1 MNLESDHKVGPLEKA
16 SCTQSHSVGLTTDQK
31 VDKLARIRENQRRS
45 RARKQEHIRD
55 LEQKLACLQEQA
67 NKNDVEHRLATQRLE
82 MENRKLRYLL
92 SCSGIP
98 PHTVEE
104 YLRTGDDPAVTQKV
118 AIPALRRP
126 EFQSEPLHQEKKC
139 PRPCGGVSSNTVGE
153 LQNGDG
159 GLEIQKV
166 AIPAPGLP
174 EIRPE
179 TQCREQ
185 KCSRPC
191 ASVPFREVEEK
202 PRSIFDP
209 VMTQGVVLPA
219 LQRPEVQPEA
229 RCQETKPSLPCSSAP
244 DTSER
249 VTSPA
254 ETQNQLAAKDEPLNT
269 PESPGKT
276 ISQGSGEPSERPEL
290 PPLCD
295 CDCSSGDNV
304 AECLPDNGDVLNTT
318 LCAIADELI
327 QQYNTRGM
335 DIAEIRKRLWT
346 GFSKGLT
353 SEEGCRVQTQI
364 LFQVLDEISN
374 H

>member
-1 MNLESDHKVGPLEKA
+1 MNLDSDPKVGALEKA
-16 SCTQSHSVGLTTDQK
+16 TRTPLHSVGLMKGQK

-55 LEQKLACLQEQA
+55 LEQKLASLQDQA
-67 NKNDVEHRLATQRLE
+67 HKKDVEHRLAAQRLE

-118 AIPALRRP
+118 AIPALRRS
-126 EFQSEPLHQEKKC
+126 EFQSEPLRQETKC
-139 PRPCGGVSSNTVGE
+139 SRPCGGKSSNTVSE
-153 LQNGDG
+153 FQNGDS

-166 AIPAPGLP
+166 AIPASRLP
-174 EIRPE
+174 EIEPE
-179 TQCREQ
+179 IRCREQ
-185 KCSRPC
+185 KCSGPCSSRPTQD
-191 ASVPFREVEEK
+191 VQEK
-202 PRSIFDP
+202 PRSSVES
-209 VMTQGVVLPA
+209 VMTQKVVLPP
-219 LQRPEVQPEA
+219 LQRPEIRPEA
-229 RCQETKPSLPCSSAP
+229 PCEETKPFLPCSSSSDRP
-244 DTSER
+244 ER
-249 VTSPA
+249 DASIA
-254 ETQNQLAAKDEPLNT
+254 EMQNRLSTKDEPSDT
-269 PESPGKT
+269 PEPPGKT
-276 ISQGSGEPSERPEL
+276 TSQEPRDPSERPRL

-295 CDCSSGDNV
+295 CSSGDKDV
-304 AECLPDNGDVLNTT
+304 ECFPNNGDTLNTT

-335 DIAEIRKRLWT
+335 DIAEIRQRLWA

-353 SEEGCRVQTQI
+353 TEEGCRVQNQI

-374 H
+374 L

>member
-1 MNLESDHKVGPLEKA
+1 MNLESDQKVGALEKA
-16 SCTQSHSVGLTTDQK
+16 TCTQSHSVRLMTGQK

-67 NKNDVEHRLATQRLE
+67 HKQDVEHRLAAQRLE

-92 SCSGIP
+92 SYSGIP
-98 PHTVEE
+98 PQTVEE

-118 AIPALRRP
+118 AIPALRRS
-126 EFQSEPLHQEKKC
+126 EFESENLRQETKC
-139 PRPCGGVSSNTVGE
+139 SRPCGGKSSNTVGE
-153 LQNGDG
+153 FQNGDG

-166 AIPAPGLP
+166 AIPASRLP
-174 EIRPE
+174 EIQPE
-179 TQCREQ
+179 VRCREQ
-185 KCSRPC
+185 KCSRSCSSRP
-191 ASVPFREVEEK
+191 PQEVQEK
-202 PRSIFDP
+202 PRSTFDP
-209 VMTQGVVLPA
+209 LMTEKVVLPP
-219 LQRPEVQPEA
+219 LQRPEIQPEA
-229 RCQETKPSLPCSSAP
+229 PCQETKPFLPCSSSL
-244 DTSER
+244 DRSER
-249 VTSPA
+249 DASPA
-254 ETQNQLAAKDEPLNT
+254 AVQNQLSGKDEPSVT
-269 PESPGKT
+269 PEPSGKT
-276 ISQGSGEPSERPEL
+276 TSQESQDPSEQPRL

-295 CDCSSGDNV
+295 CAPEDNE
-304 AECLPDNGDVLNTT
+304 AECFPNNGDALNTT

-335 DIAEIRKRLWT
+335 DITEIRKRLWA

-353 SEEGCRVQTQI
+353 TEEGCRVQNQI